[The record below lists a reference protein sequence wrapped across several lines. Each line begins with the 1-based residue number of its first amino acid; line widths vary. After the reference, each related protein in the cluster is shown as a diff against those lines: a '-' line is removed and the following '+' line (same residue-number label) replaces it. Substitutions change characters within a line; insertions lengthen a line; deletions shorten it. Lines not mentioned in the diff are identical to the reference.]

1 MEEKIEELRNSIKS
15 NTNLTEEFKCNLGT
29 LSDTLVTVFPMYD
42 YSNFNKVLST
52 LNIKMNNELESYSNY
67 NTNDNTLY
75 INTDKCFI
83 DRIDLQHLFLNE
95 LLKISTRKYENN
107 PELNG
112 FDIGLTEIISSTINN
127 DESMKKQNVLGSTL
141 MSIFSK
147 IVSADTLL
155 TSYMNNDYS
164 GIVLELE
171 SIGVEKFEFDELI
184 RAFNNASDFAKA
196 ENIMTNM
203 YSKKVEKSIENGVI
217 TKEDI
222 NYEYSNYEAMLI
234 YSNSELSAM
243 YPHHDFTMI
252 KDLNTVKDTFDK
264 VVVNT
269 ENKEFERVK

>member
-171 SIGVEKFEFDELI
+171 SIGVEKDEFNELI

-217 TKEDI
+217 AMEDI

>member
-42 YSNFNKVLST
+42 YSNFNNVLST

-127 DESMKKQNVLGSTL
+127 DESMKKQNVLESTL

-217 TKEDI
+217 AMEDI

>member
-243 YPHHDFTMI
+243 YPHHDFTVI

>member
-42 YSNFNKVLST
+42 YSNFNNVLST

-171 SIGVEKFEFDELI
+171 SIGVEKDEFNELI

-217 TKEDI
+217 AMEDI